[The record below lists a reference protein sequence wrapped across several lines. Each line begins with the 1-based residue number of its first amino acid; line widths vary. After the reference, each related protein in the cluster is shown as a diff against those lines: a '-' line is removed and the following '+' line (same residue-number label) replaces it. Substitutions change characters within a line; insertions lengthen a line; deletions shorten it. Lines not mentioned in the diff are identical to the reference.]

1 MTSFWLRS
9 YRYVK
14 MLKLEQAIITEG
26 RYDKIRLANIVD
38 ALIITTEGFRIF
50 SDPEKRE
57 FIRRLADTVGII
69 VLTDSDAAGFRI
81 RSYIQ
86 NIAPDGK
93 IINAYI
99 PDICG
104 KERRKTQS
112 SAEGKLGVEG
122 VADEIILDA
131 LKKAIPDNV
140 QCAICNVQC
149 SQDEQGDLP
158 TEHILPGSDPAAGK
172 SHIANCKLQIE
183 NKITVADLYA
193 AGLTGT
199 KDARERR
206 AEYLRSKGLP
216 ERMSVS
222 SLLKYLNQTGGSL

>member
-9 YRYVK
+9 YQYVK

-26 RYDKIRLANIVD
+26 RYDKIRLSNIVD

-81 RSYIQ
+81 RSYIK

-93 IINAYI
+93 VINAYI
-99 PDICG
+99 PDIYG
-104 KERRKTQS
+104 KERRKPQS

-122 VADEIILDA
+122 VPDDVLLDA

-140 QCAICNVQC
+140 QCF
-149 SQDEQGDLP
+149 QDEQGDLP
-158 TEHILPGSDPAAGK
+158 TEHALPGSDPAAGQL
-172 SHIANCKLQIE
+172 HIAHCKLQIE